1 MRQCELAARTG
12 LSRFY
17 INHVLA
23 GRRNASRLTVEK
35 LVKAVPGTIIMDWLF
50 AKKNHKRLA
59 RLVTSIQQE
68 D

>member
-17 INHVLA
+17 INHVLK

-35 LVKAVPGTIIMDWLF
+35 LVKAVPGTKVMDWLF
-50 AKKNHKRLA
+50 TSQNKSKLN
-59 RLVTSIQQE
+59 RLVDQATP
-68 D
+68 